1 MGFKSDAEILH
12 IYQGLIDQSLPKP
25 DWTHAAH
32 FAAACA
38 MIADPAR
45 NAERDMPDIIKSYNL
60 STGVENTDH
69 DGYHHTI
76 TLASLGAARHYGK
89 EDTSLFERVNTVMTS
104 ECGQSDW
111 LLAYWSKEALFSP
124 IARHEWVLPDLKTLP
139 FPVRLS

>member
-1 MGFKSDAEILH
+1 MGFKSNAEIAR
-12 IYQGLIDQSLPKP
+12 IYRGLIDQTLPKP

-45 NAERDMPDIIKSYNL
+45 NA
-60 STGVENTDH
+60 
-69 DGYHHTI
+69 
-76 TLASLGAARHYGK
+76 
-89 EDTSLFERVNTVMTS
+89 ERVNTVMTS

-124 IARHEWVLPDLKTLP
+124 IARHEWVVPDLKTLP